1 MPPHP
6 NFEIKKYQNEPNFY
20 SRNNL
25 SKIKDGA
32 YIKNLDEYESIGTP
46 WIALY
51 LNAENETYV
60 DSFQVEHIAKEIKKF
75 IGNKNV
81 TNIYR
86 IQAYNSIMSG
96 YGIY

>member
-6 NFEIKKYQNEPNFY
+6 LTNFEIPKYYENEPNFDGVY

-32 YIKNLDEYESIGTP
+32 YIINPVEYESIGTH

-51 LNAENETYV
+51 VHDN
-60 DSFQVEHIAKEIKKF
+60 
-75 IGNKNV
+75 NV
-81 TNIYR
+81 T
-86 IQAYNSIMSG
+86 
-96 YGIY
+96 